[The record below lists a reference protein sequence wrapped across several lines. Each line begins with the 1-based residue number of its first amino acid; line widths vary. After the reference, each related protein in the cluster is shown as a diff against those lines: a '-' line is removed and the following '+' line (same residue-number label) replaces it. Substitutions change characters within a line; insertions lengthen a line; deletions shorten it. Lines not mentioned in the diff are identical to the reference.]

1 MNGPYGTFCAA
12 PPNLRGNWRS
22 AVGSC
27 PSPYHQISA
36 EQPPN
41 AAVGPRPIVSGPGA
55 GDGAAVGGRPARL
68 NVRSP
73 FGLLAVRRA
82 GEREHPSR
90 RAIHAPARRCSSG
103 SGSGC
108 IWTGEGCHSNRRLVA
123 AGQVTLEIR
132 KWGLAKGA
140 QFLAEPKDQG
150 AGSAR
155 SPALGCTRSC
165 AGLAA
170 TACTGL
176 AWLASQQAPGRDACG

>member
-1 MNGPYGTFCAA
+1 MEHSVRATEPQRQLAQ
-12 PPNLRGNWRS
+12 RGWELPQPHTARYR
-22 AVGSC
+22 
-27 PSPYHQISA
+27 PSSRRTRR
-36 EQPPN
+36 
-41 AAVGPRPIVSGPGA
+41 GPRPIVSGPGA
-55 GDGAAVGGRPARL
+55 GDGATVGGRPARL

-108 IWTGEGCHSNRRLVA
+108 ISAGEGCHSNRRLAA

-140 QFLAEPKDQG
+140 QFLAEPKDQE

-155 SPALGCTRSC
+155 SPALGCTRSR

-176 AWLASQQAPGRDACG
+176 AWPASQQAPGRDACG